1 MDTFVLHVR
10 RQTGFTSAAIATK
23 VIIDGSTMA
32 RLNVGG
38 GKDFTL
44 PRKPVNIT
52 LLSQVSMGKDIEKS
66 FTIDPGDSQDVTLL
80 FSYKVNPKGLIPFGA
95 IFYQQSFIETEI
107 IHGPSASSAS
117 TENAGSSGQS
127 QQTSSTAS
135 GDRKFCTECGT
146 PNPKSAK
153 FCQGCGHKF

>member
-52 LLSQVSMGKDIEKS
+52 LLSQVSMG
-66 FTIDPGDSQDVTLL
+66 
-80 FSYKVNPKGLIPFGA
+80 
-95 IFYQQSFIETEI
+95 
-107 IHGPSASSAS
+107 
-117 TENAGSSGQS
+117 GQS
-127 QQTSSTAS
+127 QGLDSFWGIFLSTIV
-135 GDRKFCTECGT
+135 
-146 PNPKSAK
+146 
-153 FCQGCGHKF
+153 H

>member
-1 MDTFVLHVR
+1 MKVLILNGSPHA
-10 RQTGFTSAAIATK
+10 QGNTALAIQEMTA
-23 VIIDGSTMA
+23 VFQAQG
-32 RLNVGG
+32 
-38 GKDFTL
+38 
-44 PRKPVNIT
+44 
-52 LLSQVSMGKDIEKS
+52 
-66 FTIDPGDSQDVTLL
+66 
-80 FSYKVNPKGLIPFGA
+80 
-95 IFYQQSFIETEI
+95 IETEI